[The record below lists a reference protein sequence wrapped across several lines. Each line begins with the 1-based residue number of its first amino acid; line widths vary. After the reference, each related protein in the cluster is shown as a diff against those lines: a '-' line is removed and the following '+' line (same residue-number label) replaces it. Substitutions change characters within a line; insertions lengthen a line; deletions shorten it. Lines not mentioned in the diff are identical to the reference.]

1 MTSLQGKNTQI
12 QTKID
17 WLVLLILIFIP
28 RLFSLNVFLTAD
40 EPLFLEQARE
50 FAAGLRSGDLSR
62 TLGIGYPGVTL
73 AWWSA
78 PVVGF
83 GPTGDPQAELAA
95 YTAGRTVTVLVTGLL
110 LLLLYAL
117 ARRLVG
123 PWPALLGVGLLA
135 LDPYT
140 LAYSRL
146 LHIAAPLALFM
157 SLAGLTWLLWL
168 DDERWP
174 WLGLTGLF
182 TGLALLTKSTA
193 LLLIPMLGLSLAGWV
208 ITQGQGRTWGWWQS
222 KIGGPIIIGLIAG
235 LVFFVAWP
243 AMWIEPGR
251 ALDLTFGKLFTDQ
264 EAGTGNLGLFWL
276 GRFVEDP
283 GLAFY
288 PVAFLLK
295 STPWLLVGLLLSL
308 GLIWRSSGLRLPFT
322 SHLASRPHVFPAT
335 IALWLFA
342 LGYLL
347 LMTIASKKSVRYL
360 LPVFPVFYL
369 LAGLAFYQVAAAIR
383 SQAALRSSGILPAL
397 IFVPVLLFALVYHP
411 YYFTYYNPLL
421 LGWRWAPQTLLVGWG
436 EGLEQAAHYLAPK
449 SQDTV
454 SAWYEW
460 LFPIFYPGPVEAVAP
475 QENMLTADHTVL
487 YINQVQR
494 DIPGPNIIDYFRTR
508 RQPEHTVRLN
518 GVDYAWVYPG
528 PVAGFRADPIP
539 QHPLDGEFGG
549 EARLLGYDLHP
560 QARSGQ
566 PLVVTLY
573 WRVLATPPAER
584 FVFVRLIDAQGHIW
598 AKSDSPPVMGLW
610 PSLRWQAEMLIEDAH
625 ELVIPP
631 GTPPD
636 VYRLEVGMYD
646 PQSGQPLPASG
657 RPLGAGG
664 GLLLGE
670 VPVEWSPSTVAPEL
684 PWITDVRLAPNAR
697 LIGFDQL
704 PALATTGD
712 LLPLRLAWRE
722 SKTIRA
728 FLTIPNNYVMFEW
741 RPAQS
746 SQPQPLAEQLDEL
759 PWPVEKW
766 GWRARLLSQ
775 HELIVPPTLTS
786 GLYDVSVALH
796 TSSDPAGE
804 AVPLASIKVTA
815 PPHRFE
821 LPAGIMPPA
830 GAAQLAN
837 MISLLGYDF
846 QPVLTNEGQIER
858 LDLQLYWQTSAP
870 ISTRYKVFAQ
880 LLAADNALV
889 AQSDHFPAGG
899 ERPTTGWLPQ
909 EIITDAHTLGLPPDL
924 PPGNYHLIA
933 GLYNPVTGERL
944 PRLDDQAQVI
954 ADAIFVA
961 EVTLP

>member
-1 MTSLQGKNTQI
+1 MTSPQGKVVQLQAKTN
-12 QTKID
+12 
-17 WLVLLILIFIP
+17 WLVLVILILIP

-50 FAAGLRSGDLSR
+50 FAAGLRSGDFSR

-95 YTAGRTVTVLVTGLL
+95 YAAGRTATVLVTGLL
-110 LLLLYAL
+110 LILLYGL

-157 SLAGLTWLLWL
+157 SLAGLAWLLWL
-168 DDERWP
+168 DDERWH
-174 WLGLTGLF
+174 WLALTGLF

-193 LLLIPMLGLSLAGWV
+193 LLLAPMLGLSLVGWA
-208 ITQGQGRTWGWWQS
+208 ITQSNGRTWHWWPP
-222 KIGGPIIIGLIAG
+222 KIGGLILMGLIAG
-235 LVFFVAWP
+235 LVFFAAWP
-243 AMWIEPGR
+243 AMWTEPSR
-251 ALDLTFGKLFTDQ
+251 ALGLTFGKLFTDQ

-283 GLAFY
+283 GPAFY
-288 PVAFLLK
+288 QVAFLLK

-308 GLIWRSSGLRLPFT
+308 GLTWRSSGLRLPFV
-322 SHLASRPHVFPAT
+322 SQHPSRHRFFPAT
-335 IALWLFA
+335 VALWLFA
-342 LGYLL
+342 LSYLL
-347 LMTIASKKSVRYL
+347 LMTIASKKSIRYL
-360 LPVFPVFYL
+360 LPAFPILYL
-369 LAGLAFYQVAAAIR
+369 LAGLAFCQMTTAIR
-383 SQAALRSSGILPAL
+383 SQAALRSSGLLPGL
-397 IFVPVLLFALVYHP
+397 IFVPVLLFALAYHP
-411 YYFTYYNPLL
+411 YYFTYYNPLV
-421 LGWRWAPQTLLVGWG
+421 LGWRWAPRTLLVGWG
-436 EGLEQAAHYLAPK
+436 EGLEQAAHYLAPR

-460 LFPIFYPGPVEAVAP
+460 LFPVFYPGPVEAVVP

-494 DIPGPNIIDYFRTR
+494 AIPGPNIIDYFRTR

-518 GVDYAWVYPG
+518 GIDYAWVYPG
-528 PVAGFRADPIP
+528 PVAGFRPDPAP
-539 QHPLDGEFGG
+539 QFPLGGEFGG

-573 WRVLATPPAER
+573 WRILVAPPAER

-610 PSLRWQAEMLIEDAH
+610 PSPRWQAEMLIEDAH
-625 ELVIPP
+625 QLAIPP

-646 PQSGQPLPASG
+646 PQSGQPLPAAG
-657 RPLGAGG
+657 QPIGAGG

-670 VPVEWSPSTVAPEL
+670 VPIEWSPSTVAPEL
-684 PWITDVRLAPNAR
+684 PWITDMRLAPNAR
-697 LIGFDQL
+697 LIGFDPL
-704 PALATTGD
+704 PASATTGD

-722 SKTIRA
+722 SKTIIA
-728 FLTIPNNYVMFEW
+728 FLTVPNNYVMFEW
-741 RPAQS
+741 RPSPS
-746 SQPQPLAEQLDEL
+746 SQTQPLAEQLDEL
-759 PWPVEKW
+759 PWPIEKW
-766 GWRARLLSQ
+766 GRRATLLSQ

-796 TSSDPAGE
+796 TGSDPAGE
-804 AVPLASIKVTA
+804 AFYFASVNVTA

-821 LPAGIMPPA
+821 LPAGAVPPA

-837 MISLLGYDF
+837 TISLPGYDF
-846 QPVLTNEGQIER
+846 QPVLTNEGQIGGLE
-858 LDLQLYWQTSAP
+858 LQLYWQTNAP
-870 ISTRYKVFAQ
+870 VSTRYKVFAQ
-880 LLAADNALV
+880 LLAADNSLV
-889 AQSDHFPAGG
+889 AQSDQFPAGG

-909 EIITDAHTLGLPPDL
+909 EIITDAHTLSLPPDL
-924 PPGNYHLIA
+924 APGGYRLIA
-933 GLYNPVTGERL
+933 GLYNPVTGERMPL
-944 PRLDDQAQVI
+944 LGDQDQVI